1 MTQNQRL
8 SGVKQIIAVASGK
21 GGVGKST
28 VAVNLALAFSKL
40 GKSVGLLDADI
51 YGPSQHIM
59 LGLKEHTPEIYEDR
73 TIAPIEKFGIK
84 LMSFGFFMKA
94 DQAVV
99 WRGPMIAKMLQQFID
114 DVNWGEFDILIV
126 DLPPGTG
133 DAQLTLTQLLP
144 LNGAVIVSTPQE
156 VALAD
161 AIKGVNMFQKV
172 NVPILGIIENMS
184 FFKCPECGHESN
196 IFSRSGAKHTAEKM
210 GVPFLGELPLEE
222 ETRNASDQGKPI
234 VEKDSEGKQAKRFL
248 EIADKIFQEIAKHK
262 KSAPIFPEIGAD
274 KPKPEGFTV

>member
-8 SGVKQIIAVASGK
+8 AGVKQIIAVASGK

-59 LGLKEHTPEIYEDR
+59 LGLKDHAPEIHADQ
-73 TIAPIEKFGIK
+73 TLSPIEKFGIK

-114 DVNWGEFDILIV
+114 DVNWGEFDILVV

-161 AIKGVNMFQKV
+161 AVKGVNMFQTV
-172 NVPILGIIENMS
+172 GVPILGIIENMS
-184 FFKCPECGHESN
+184 FFECPQCRHESH

-222 ETRNASDQGKPI
+222 ETRSASDQGKPI
-234 VEKDSEGKQAKRFL
+234 VEKDFEGKQSRRFL
-248 EIADKIFQEIAKHK
+248 EIAKKISEEITKHK
-262 KSAPIFPEIGAD
+262 KSAPIFPEIGTA